1 MSCPKVLIRSITS
14 ATVRGASATSSSPH
28 AKSGVAIS
36 DKVSKEHHPC
46 RPEWVHQKV
55 RSKLRPTHA
64 RSHRTN
70 TTMPPPATKRRKLE
84 QSEDESEGS
93 FADFGEVASAGSEA
107 GEDAHGDDSDVSMD
121 GPADAEDVS
130 DDEDAEESVAQK
142 NKKTAPAAS
151 ATPAQKAPKRPA
163 ATLQEGA
170 YTSES
175 FKSNMF
181 KLQVDELLEQVKP
194 KYGKKE
200 ALAENAMRTLKTII
214 ESIPTRDALP
224 VRIPAH

>member
-1 MSCPKVLIRSITS
+1 
-14 ATVRGASATSSSPH
+14 
-28 AKSGVAIS
+28 
-36 DKVSKEHHPC
+36 
-46 RPEWVHQKV
+46 
-55 RSKLRPTHA
+55 
-64 RSHRTN
+64 
-70 TTMPPPATKRRKLE
+70 MPPPATKRRKLE

-93 FADFGEVASAGSEA
+93 FADFGEMDSAGSEA
-107 GEDAHGDDSDVSMD
+107 EEEAIGDDSDVSMD

-142 NKKTAPAAS
+142 NNKTVPAAS

-163 ATLQEGA
+163 ATLQDGA

-200 ALAENAMRTLKTII
+200 APAENAMRTLKAII
-214 ESIPTRDALP
+214 ESIPSRDALP
-224 VRIPAH
+224 VRIAAH

>member
-1 MSCPKVLIRSITS
+1 
-14 ATVRGASATSSSPH
+14 
-28 AKSGVAIS
+28 
-36 DKVSKEHHPC
+36 
-46 RPEWVHQKV
+46 
-55 RSKLRPTHA
+55 
-64 RSHRTN
+64 
-70 TTMPPPATKRRKLE
+70 MPPPATKRRKLE

-93 FADFGEVASAGSEA
+93 FADFGEVDSAGSEA
-107 GEDAHGDDSDVSMD
+107 EEEANGDDSDVSMD
-121 GPADAEDVS
+121 GPADAEEMS

-151 ATPAQKAPKRPA
+151 VTPAQKAPKRPA
-163 ATLQEGA
+163 ATLQDGA

-200 ALAENAMRTLKTII
+200 APAENAMRTLKAIL
-214 ESIPTRDALP
+214 ESIPSRDALP
-224 VRIPAH
+224 VRITAPV

>member
-1 MSCPKVLIRSITS
+1 
-14 ATVRGASATSSSPH
+14 
-28 AKSGVAIS
+28 
-36 DKVSKEHHPC
+36 
-46 RPEWVHQKV
+46 
-55 RSKLRPTHA
+55 
-64 RSHRTN
+64 
-70 TTMPPPATKRRKLE
+70 MPPPATKRRKLE

-93 FADFGEVASAGSEA
+93 FADFGEVDSAGSEA
-107 GEDAHGDDSDVSMD
+107 EEEANGDDSDVSMD

-151 ATPAQKAPKRPA
+151 VTPAQKPTKRPA
-163 ATLQEGA
+163 ATLQDGA

-194 KYGKKE
+194 KYGRKE
-200 ALAENAMRTLKTII
+200 APAENALRTLKAII
-214 ESIPTRDALP
+214 ESIPSRDALP
-224 VRIPAH
+224 VRIAAH

>member
-1 MSCPKVLIRSITS
+1 
-14 ATVRGASATSSSPH
+14 
-28 AKSGVAIS
+28 
-36 DKVSKEHHPC
+36 
-46 RPEWVHQKV
+46 
-55 RSKLRPTHA
+55 
-64 RSHRTN
+64 
-70 TTMPPPATKRRKLE
+70 MPPPATKRRKLE

-93 FADFGEVASAGSEA
+93 FADFGEVDSAGSEA
-107 GEDAHGDDSDVSMD
+107 KEEANGDDSDVSMD

-151 ATPAQKAPKRPA
+151 VTPAQKPTKRPA
-163 ATLQEGA
+163 ATLQDGA

-194 KYGKKE
+194 KYGRKE
-200 ALAENAMRTLKTII
+200 APAENALRTLKATI
-214 ESIPTRDALP
+214 ESIPSRDALP
-224 VRIPAH
+224 VRIAAH